1 MAKRSS
7 LFPKAILKQFKNDL
21 PDLLSY
27 HKYRQ
32 WFSGIRKYAKP
43 TAMNNRRLRREK
55 ILKPRGLHSV
65 GAVIG
70 GLGLGLLARQW
81 LPSASSTLIIGSI
94 VTTAGVLLMLFR

>member
-1 MAKRSS
+1 MVFQALENMQNPSNEHPS
-7 LFPKAILKQFKNDL
+7 AA
-21 PDLLSY
+21 S
-27 HKYRQ
+27 
-32 WFSGIRKYAKP
+32 
-43 TAMNNRRLRREK
+43 EK